1 MKIAIDVMGGDFAPQ
16 ELVAGAK
23 AYLQEKGEA
32 GLILVGDEKIIRE
45 LWSDLPENC
54 EIYHT
59 TEVVEM
65 GEHPLHALRQKKNA
79 SVAICARLVKQGKA
93 DGFISAGS
101 TGAQMAASLLELG
114 KIQGIERPAI
124 SVMLPTTGNSGVLL
138 LDVGANVDVRASH
151 LLEFALM
158 GAAYYEKICGVE
170 RPKVALL
177 NIGEEEAK
185 GNELTKSAYAIL
197 KDSSLNFIG
206 NVEPDRLFQGKAN
219 VVVCDGFVGNI
230 LLKTSEGLSE
240 TMQGAM
246 FKAAMSLGEEVIGHF
261 KKSIKKFSPSSPE
274 YSAAPLLGVNGVSLV
289 CHGKSKAPII
299 ANAIKLACNCANSNY
314 VDLITQELTKARQ
327 EGA

>member
-16 ELVAGAK
+16 ELIAGAK
-23 AYLQEKGEA
+23 NYLQENDEA

-45 LWSDLPENC
+45 LWSDLPEKC
-54 EIYHT
+54 EVFHT
-59 TEVVEM
+59 DEVVEM

-79 SVAICARLVKQGKA
+79 SVAVCARLVKQGKA

-114 KIQGIERPAI
+114 KIKGIERPAI
-124 SVMLPTTGNSGVLL
+124 SVMLPTSGDSGVLI

-151 LLEFALM
+151 LFEFALM
-158 GAAYYEKICGVE
+158 GSAYYEKICNVE
-170 RPKVALL
+170 RPKIGLL

-185 GNELTKSAYAIL
+185 GNELTKAAYAIL

-246 FKAAMSLGEEVIGHF
+246 FKAAMSLGQETVAQF
-261 KKSIKKFSPSSPE
+261 KNSIKKFSPSSPE

-299 ANAIKLACNCANSNY
+299 SNAIKLAVSCAKSNY
-314 VDLITQELTKARQ
+314 VDLITKELTKNS
-327 EGA
+327 

>member
-16 ELVAGAK
+16 ELIAGAK
-23 AYLQEKGEA
+23 SYLQNDGEA
-32 GLILVGDEKIIRE
+32 GLVLVGDEKVIRE
-45 LWSDLPENC
+45 LWADLPDSC

-59 TEVVEM
+59 EEVVGM

-79 SVAICARLVKQGKA
+79 SVAVCARMVKQGKV

-114 KIQGIERPAI
+114 KIPGVERPAI
-124 SVMLPTTGNSGVLL
+124 SVMLPTSGERGVLL
-138 LDVGANVDVRASH
+138 LDVGANVDIRTNH

-158 GAAYYEKICGVE
+158 GSAYYAKICGVE
-170 RPKVALL
+170 KPSVGLL

-185 GNELTKSAYAIL
+185 GNELTKSAYELL
-197 KDSSLNFIG
+197 KNSSLNFIG
-206 NVEPDRLFQGKAN
+206 NVEADRLFLGKAN
-219 VVVCDGFVGNI
+219 VVVCDGFVGNV

-240 TMQGAM
+240 LIQGAI
-246 FKAAMSLGEEVIGHF
+246 FKTAMTLGNEIVGQF
-261 KKSIKKFSPSSPE
+261 KNSIKRFNPSSPE

-299 ANAIKLACNCANSNY
+299 ANAIKLAVNCAKSNY
-314 VDLITQELTKARQ
+314 VDLITKELTKAK
-327 EGA
+327 E

>member
-16 ELVAGAK
+16 ELIAGAK
-23 AYLQEKGEA
+23 SYLQNDGEA
-32 GLILVGDEKIIRE
+32 GLVLVGDEKVIRE
-45 LWSDLPENC
+45 LWADLPDSC

-59 TEVVEM
+59 EEVVGM

-79 SVAICARLVKQGKA
+79 SVAVCARMVKQGKV

-114 KIQGIERPAI
+114 KIPGVERPAI
-124 SVMLPTTGNSGVLL
+124 SVMLPTSSERGVLL
-138 LDVGANVDVRASH
+138 LDVGANVDIRTNH

-158 GAAYYEKICGVE
+158 GSAYYSKICGVE
-170 RPKVALL
+170 KPSVGLL

-185 GNELTKSAYAIL
+185 GNELTKSAYELL
-197 KDSSLNFIG
+197 KNSSLNFIG
-206 NVEPDRLFQGKAN
+206 NVEADRLFLGKAN
-219 VVVCDGFVGNI
+219 VVVCDGFVGNV

-240 TMQGAM
+240 LIQGAI
-246 FKAAMSLGEEVIGHF
+246 FKTAMTLGNEIVGQF
-261 KKSIKKFSPSSPE
+261 KNSIKKFNPSSPE

-299 ANAIKLACNCANSNY
+299 ANAIKLAVNCAKSNY
-314 VDLITQELTKARQ
+314 VDLITKELTKAK
-327 EGA
+327 E

>member
-16 ELVAGAK
+16 ELIAGAK
-23 AYLQEKGEA
+23 NYLQENDEA

-45 LWSDLPENC
+45 LWSDLPEKC
-54 EIYHT
+54 EVFHT
-59 TEVVEM
+59 DEVVEM

-79 SVAICARLVKQGKA
+79 SVAVCARLVKQGKA

-114 KIQGIERPAI
+114 KIKGIERPAI
-124 SVMLPTTGNSGVLL
+124 SVMLPTAGDSGVLI

-151 LLEFALM
+151 LFEFALM
-158 GAAYYEKICGVE
+158 GSAYYEKVCNVE
-170 RPKVALL
+170 RPKIGLL

-185 GNELTKSAYAIL
+185 GNELTKAAYAIL

-246 FKAAMSLGEEVIGHF
+246 FKAAMSLGQETVAQF

-299 ANAIKLACNCANSNY
+299 SNAIKLAVSCAKSNY
-314 VDLITQELTKARQ
+314 VDLITNELTKNS
-327 EGA
+327 

>member
-16 ELVAGAK
+16 ELIAGAK
-23 AYLQEKGEA
+23 NYLQENDDA

-45 LWSDLPENC
+45 LWSDLPEKC
-54 EIYHT
+54 EVFHT
-59 TEVVEM
+59 DEVVEM

-79 SVAICARLVKQGKA
+79 SVAVCARLVKQGKA

-114 KIQGIERPAI
+114 KIKGIERPAI
-124 SVMLPTTGNSGVLL
+124 SVMLPTSGDSGVLI

-151 LLEFALM
+151 LFEFALM
-158 GAAYYEKICGVE
+158 GSAYYEKICNVE
-170 RPKVALL
+170 RPKIGLL

-185 GNELTKSAYAIL
+185 GNELTKAAYAIL

-246 FKAAMSLGEEVIGHF
+246 FKAAMSLGQETVAQF
-261 KKSIKKFSPSSPE
+261 KNSIKKFSPSSPE

-299 ANAIKLACNCANSNY
+299 SNAIKLAVSCAKSNY
-314 VDLITQELTKARQ
+314 VDLITKELTKNS
-327 EGA
+327 